1 MNTQHSQRQQRPSP
15 TPVPQVE
22 QDFDQLAEAAKIEH
36 LTIPGF
42 MRRVSN
48 RWHIEDITRFGDK
61 VGRAAEAL
69 QLSYMTT
76 VDRSLGIIRVFPVPL
91 LQRIYTV
98 LSVQFGWPQIIEA
111 EVPAIED
118 NRRAQQETIRSHERF
133 QKHLRLLLEASE
145 EEDVQHSAAVL
156 LQWLEQDCQ
165 RLRQEL
171 EKAVTSGA

>member
-1 MNTQHSQRQQRPSP
+1 
-15 TPVPQVE
+15 VE